1 MEIVLGI
8 LLLFGAFT
16 LGSVTSDDSEPEAHA
31 VQSESVA
38 SDHAGRQINES
49 DDRQKCPKHGL
60 ELPYRDLLVPV
71 TQPTMST
78 QALPDDTNETEG
90 EAEFSW
96 DE

>member
-16 LGSVTSDDSEPEAHA
+16 LGSVTSEHSEREAHA
-31 VQSESVA
+31 VQTESVA
-38 SDHAGRQINES
+38 SDHAGRQVIES
-49 DDRQKCPKHGL
+49 DDRQQCPKGGS
-60 ELPYRDLLVPV
+60 ELPYRDLLVPAA
-71 TQPTMST
+71 QP
-78 QALPDDTNETEG
+78 AVPPDLPDDTNESDG

>member
-16 LGSVTSDDSEPEAHA
+16 LGSVTSDNSGQETH
-31 VQSESVA
+31 VVHSESVA
-38 SDHAGRQINES
+38 SDHSGQQIIES
-49 DDRQKCPKHGL
+49 DDHQQCPKNGS
-60 ELPYRDLLVPV
+60 ELPVRDLLVPV
-71 TQPTMST
+71 TQPAVPTP
-78 QALPDDTNETEG
+78 ALPNDTNESDG